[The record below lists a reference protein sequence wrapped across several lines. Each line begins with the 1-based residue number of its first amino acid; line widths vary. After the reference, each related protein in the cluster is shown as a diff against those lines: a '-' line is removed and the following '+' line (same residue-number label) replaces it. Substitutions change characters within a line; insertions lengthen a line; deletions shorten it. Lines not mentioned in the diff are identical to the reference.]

1 MTGLSIGLYSA
12 QTEPLAEVINASP
25 LELRLGI
32 SLFVWAVGLAPLIQ
46 APFSE

>member
-1 MTGLSIGLYSA
+1 MTGLTIGLYSA
-12 QTEPLAEVINASP
+12 QTDDLVVILGANP

-32 SLFVWAVGLAPLIQ
+32 SLFVWAVGVAPLVQ